1 MVILTTAFDDCRG
14 FPPSVAMTTI
24 SKLLNTSWSNSTR
37 LKISPEVVLI
47 EKVLA
52 TVRLANENAISAF
65 VVES

>member
-1 MVILTTAFDDCRG
+1 MVILTTAFDDWRG

-24 SKLLNTSWSNSTR
+24 TKLSNTSRSNSTR

-47 EKVLA
+47 EKESA
-52 TVRLANENAISAF
+52 TVGSANENAISAF